1 MDTVS
6 TTASPIIEKADATLY
21 TPQVCRGL
29 ACLLVAIYHGAALV
43 GNWYGVKP
51 LLTLTNFGFSGVH
64 MFFVISGLIIAHAHR
79 DDMDN
84 YRRVPAYF
92 LKRLV
97 RIYPLYWIILIAV
110 GAWQVLA
117 KRMAIGEFLS
127 NALFFSS
134 SKPLIIAVSWS
145 LAYEMVFYGIFIAF
159 IVNRKLGLVAFT
171 AWFGLVGLNY
181 TYHFADT
188 IVLQLPNL
196 LFMLGL
202 LTSATGTALRNKLN
216 QERCDWIGIASLVAG
231 TVIFA
236 CTAWWYVSLDDTKLY
251 VWDSLPLAL
260 GFGTGSALLLLAS
273 VSAKLE
279 GFWKR
284 QRFLLL
290 IGDASYSIYL
300 VHFYFQKHA
309 FKAVRSLNG
318 GLTGEK
324 TQTTA
329 LVLLTVIMVV
339 SVGCG
344 ILIHKL
350 VEKPVLARCRQWLKI
365 GGAARQQDRA
375 GPPQAAANAVLP

>member
-1 MDTVS
+1 MS
-6 TTASPIIEKADATLY
+6 TTASPISEKPEATLY
-21 TPQVCRGL
+21 TAQVCRGL
-29 ACLLVAIYHGAALV
+29 ACLLVAIYHGAALI

-51 LLTLTNFGFSGVH
+51 LLALTNFGFSGVH
-64 MFFVISGLIIAHAHR
+64 MFFVISGLIIAHAHL
-79 DDMDN
+79 DDVGN

-97 RIYPLYWIILIAV
+97 RIYPLYWIVLIAV
-110 GAWQVLA
+110 GVWQVLA
-117 KRMAIGEFLS
+117 KRLEIGEFLS
-127 NALFFSS
+127 NALFFIS

-145 LAYEMVFYGIFIAF
+145 LAYEMVFYGIFVAF
-159 IVNRKLGLVAFT
+159 IVNRKLGLGAFT
-171 AWFGLVGLNY
+171 AWFGLVALNY
-181 TYHFADT
+181 VYHFADT
-188 IVLQLPNL
+188 IGLQLPNL

-202 LTSATGTALRNKLN
+202 LTSAAGMALRNKLN
-216 QERCDWIGIASLVAG
+216 QERRDRIGIASLVAG
-231 TVIFA
+231 TVIFLS
-236 CTAWWYVSLDDTKLY
+236 TAWWYVSLGDAKVD

-260 GFGTGSALLLLAS
+260 GFGTGSALLLLGS

-309 FKAVRSLNG
+309 FKGVRSLNW
-318 GLTGEK
+318 GLAGEK

-329 LVLLTVIMVV
+329 LVLLTVIMLV

-350 VEKPVLARCRQWLKI
+350 VEKPVLAKCRQWLKI
-365 GGAARQQDRA
+365 GRPARQQGRA
-375 GPPQAAANAVLP
+375 GSPQGSANAVLP